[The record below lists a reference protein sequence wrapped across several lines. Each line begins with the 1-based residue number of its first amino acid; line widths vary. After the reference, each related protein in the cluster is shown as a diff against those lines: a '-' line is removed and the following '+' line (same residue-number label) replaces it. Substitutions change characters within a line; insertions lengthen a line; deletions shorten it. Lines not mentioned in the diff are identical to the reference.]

1 MRYIEGEDRN
11 KIKIF
16 SPTIEEM
23 ISEENIVRVIEEF
36 VNIIDMKKAGFTKV
50 EPKET
55 GALGYNPKDM
65 LKLYIYGYMNK
76 IRSSRLLMKE
86 TGKNIELMWLMKNLR
101 PDFRTIADF
110 RKENKK
116 AIKNVFKQ
124 FVDIGIKMELYGKEI
139 VAIDGTKIKASN
151 AKGKNYTVNTVKNL
165 LKRLYKQIDEYVE
178 MLETGDSGEEE
189 TKEIKKEEIKKVI
202 KRLEE
207 KKEEYNEKLEEMKKE
222 NVSQISLTDPE
233 SRRMLNNGKYEIC
246 YNVQSIVDEK
256 NHMIADYEITDKV
269 NDLEQLSQMS
279 KLAKETL
286 NTEELEVIADAGY
299 NSKKEIIETLMN
311 GIYPTINTRI
321 KDENKIVLEI
331 EYKHH
336 EITEKMKKSRKK
348 EDIQKCLESGIIPEI
363 FKKYNIQITVEKI
376 TNKEANKKEELI
388 YETVEIEGRRDYF
401 ERDLEKDI
409 VICPIGRIMPR
420 KSTKNEKVRYG
431 RVYVCK
437 DCPEKCTQS
446 KFKIVEFAPNK
457 KIVKLIKK
465 IDLKKPKKE
474 ANKIVKIMLIPE
486 KKKLKKRKSIVEH
499 PFGTIKRHMDGTYF
513 LLKGKEKAAAET
525 ALFFLIYNLK
535 RATKILGTKG
545 IIEKMRAIFL
555 FFLIKTKKIEKYA

>member
-207 KKEEYNEKLEEMKKE
+207 KKEEYNEKLEEMKK
-222 NVSQISLTDPE
+222 
-233 SRRMLNNGKYEIC
+233 
-246 YNVQSIVDEK
+246 
-256 NHMIADYEITDKV
+256 
-269 NDLEQLSQMS
+269 
-279 KLAKETL
+279 
-286 NTEELEVIADAGY
+286 
-299 NSKKEIIETLMN
+299 
-311 GIYPTINTRI
+311 
-321 KDENKIVLEI
+321 
-331 EYKHH
+331 
-336 EITEKMKKSRKK
+336 KM
-348 EDIQKCLESGIIPEI
+348 
-363 FKKYNIQITVEKI
+363 
-376 TNKEANKKEELI
+376 
-388 YETVEIEGRRDYF
+388 
-401 ERDLEKDI
+401 
-409 VICPIGRIMPR
+409 
-420 KSTKNEKVRYG
+420 
-431 RVYVCK
+431 
-437 DCPEKCTQS
+437 
-446 KFKIVEFAPNK
+446 
-457 KIVKLIKK
+457 
-465 IDLKKPKKE
+465 
-474 ANKIVKIMLIPE
+474 
-486 KKKLKKRKSIVEH
+486 
-499 PFGTIKRHMDGTYF
+499 
-513 LLKGKEKAAAET
+513 
-525 ALFFLIYNLK
+525 
-535 RATKILGTKG
+535 
-545 IIEKMRAIFL
+545 
-555 FFLIKTKKIEKYA
+555 